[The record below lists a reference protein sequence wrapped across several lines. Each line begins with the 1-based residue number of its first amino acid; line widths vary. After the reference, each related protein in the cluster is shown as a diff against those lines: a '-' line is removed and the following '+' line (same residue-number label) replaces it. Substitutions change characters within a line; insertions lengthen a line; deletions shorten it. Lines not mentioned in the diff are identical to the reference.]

1 MWILMK
7 LSKREKLFLLV
18 LLVSIVIYA
27 GNKYIPTLLSS
38 KNHVNEDY
46 NKICDV
52 YSNMIQNIGMKELYE
67 EKRRELLV
75 EINSMNMLSDIK
87 QENIL
92 EILYK
97 HLSSCGVEIINI
109 NFSEVTPLEIN
120 SADNEVLIESSAE
133 NQTVNTI
140 SNSNSNLNINEQL
153 STLTTLVDI
162 EFRSSYERVL
172 TLIDELK
179 ENKNDMAITN
189 IHLIK
194 SDYNNIYGV
203 MSVRFYAILKQY

>member
-1 MWILMK
+1 MK
-7 LSKREKLFLLV
+7 LSKREKLFLFV

-52 YSNMIQNIGMKELYE
+52 YSNMIQNIKMKELYE

-92 EILYK
+92 EILYR

-140 SNSNSNLNINEQL
+140 SNSNSNLNINERL

-162 EFRSSYERVL
+162 EFRSSYEQVL

-179 ENKNDMAITN
+179 ENKNNMAITN

>member
-1 MWILMK
+1 MK